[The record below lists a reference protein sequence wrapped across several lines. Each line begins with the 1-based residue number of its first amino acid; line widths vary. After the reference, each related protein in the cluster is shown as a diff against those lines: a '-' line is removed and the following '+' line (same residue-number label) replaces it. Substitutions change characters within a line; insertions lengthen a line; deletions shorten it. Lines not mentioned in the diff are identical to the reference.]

1 MSNAA
6 TYGVIFDVDGVLID
20 SYQAHFEAWNEVGR
34 ERGFQITREQFGISF
49 GRTSREAI
57 VEIFGLKDLSPEE
70 IEELD
75 QVKEAKYRELL
86 AGSFPELPG
95 AGTLIDALDAAGFSL
110 AVGSS
115 GPPPNVDLVV
125 DKLHRREKFRAIIT
139 GRDVTRGKPDPQI
152 FLMAAERV
160 GLAPARC
167 CVIED
172 APAGIEAAHRAG
184 MRCIAVTSTGRTRTE
199 QEAAEL
205 IVPTLKELTPKRI
218 KAMIDER

>member
-1 MSNAA
+1 MTSQPYA
-6 TYGVIFDVDGVLID
+6 VIFDVDGVLID
-20 SYQAHFEAWNEVGR
+20 SYQAHFDAWNEVGR
-34 ERGFQITREQFGISF
+34 DRGFQITAEQFGISF

-57 VEIFGLKDLSPEE
+57 VEIFGLKDLSPDE
-70 IEELD
+70 IAELD
-75 QVKEAKYRELL
+75 HVKEAKYRELL

-95 AGTLIDALDAAGFSL
+95 AGELIDALDAAGFYL

-125 DKLHRREKFRAIIT
+125 DKLQRRAKFRAIIT

-152 FLMAAERV
+152 FLLAAERIGV
-160 GLAPARC
+160 PPARC

-184 MRCIAVTSTGRTRTE
+184 MRCIAVTSTGRTRAE
-199 QEAAEL
+199 QREAEL
-205 IVPTLKELTPKRI
+205 IVPTLRELTPERI
-218 KAMIDER
+218 RSVID